1 MKFYIISP
9 PGYNENFSAENF
21 DKVTDLIS
29 IEYFQFRPKFS
40 KLFERK
46 KFIKKFYNSFSK
58 ICRNKNIKLIIN
70 NDFEI
75 ATDFFFDGIH
85 LGQNDKSCI
94 DAKEKFGRDFIVGI
108 SCSNSYY
115 LYQVAKK
122 DKADYVAFG
131 PTFKS
136 KTKEKETISL
146 LEFNKIKKKI
156 KLPYVFI
163 GGINHSN
170 IKKLISFK
178 PNNIA
183 IIDSLWNFKK
193 GPVQSALKFKEN
205 LEAS

>member
-1 MKFYIISP
+1 MKFYIVSP
-9 PGYNENFSAENF
+9 PGYNKNFSAENF

-29 IEYFQFRPKFS
+29 VEYFQFRPKFS
-40 KLFERK
+40 KLLERK
-46 KFIKKFYNSFSK
+46 KFIKKFYNPFSK
-58 ICRNKNIKLIIN
+58 ICKNKNIKLIIN

-85 LGQNDKSCI
+85 LGQNDKSCS

-115 LYQVAKK
+115 LYKIAKK
-122 DKADYVAFG
+122 DRADYIAFG

-136 KTKEKETISL
+136 KTKKKKAISL
-146 LEFNKIKKKI
+146 LEFNKFKEKI
-156 KLPYVFI
+156 SLPYVFI

-170 IKKLISFK
+170 IKKLIRFK
-178 PNNIA
+178 PNNVA
-183 IIDSLWNFKK
+183 IIDSLWNFKQ

-205 LEAS
+205 LEVS

>member
-1 MKFYIISP
+1 MNIFNLDPNSQ
-9 PGYNENFSAENF
+9 NFLKE
-21 DKVTDLIS
+21 KI
-29 IEYFQFRPKFS
+29 Y
-40 KLFERK
+40 
-46 KFIKKFYNSFSK
+46 KKFYNSFSK
-58 ICRNKNIKLIIN
+58 ICKNKNIKLIIN

-85 LGQNDKSCI
+85 LGQNDKSCR

-146 LEFNKIKKKI
+146 LELIK
-156 KLPYVFI
+156 
-163 GGINHSN
+163 
-170 IKKLISFK
+170 
-178 PNNIA
+178 
-183 IIDSLWNFKK
+183 FKK
-193 GPVQSALKFKEN
+193 N
-205 LEAS
+205 

>member
-1 MKFYIISP
+1 MLWTVVSSVIFYRIL
-9 PGYNENFSAENF
+9 
-21 DKVTDLIS
+21 VV
-29 IEYFQFRPKFS
+29 
-40 KLFERK
+40 
-46 KFIKKFYNSFSK
+46 
-58 ICRNKNIKLIIN
+58 
-70 NDFEI
+70 
-75 ATDFFFDGIH
+75 
-85 LGQNDKSCI
+85 
-94 DAKEKFGRDFIVGI
+94 VGI

-183 IIDSLWNFKK
+183 IIDSLWNFKQ

-205 LEAS
+205 LEASWKLLLISSKLEMY

>member
-1 MKFYIISP
+1 MTLKQLQI
-9 PGYNENFSAENF
+9 
-21 DKVTDLIS
+21 
-29 IEYFQFRPKFS
+29 
-40 KLFERK
+40 
-46 KFIKKFYNSFSK
+46 
-58 ICRNKNIKLIIN
+58 
-70 NDFEI
+70 
-75 ATDFFFDGIH
+75 FFFDGIH
-85 LGQNDKSCI
+85 LGQNDKSCS

-115 LYQVAKK
+115 LYKVAKK
-122 DKADYVAFG
+122 DRADYIAFG

-136 KTKEKETISL
+136 KTKKKKAISL
-146 LEFNKIKKKI
+146 LQFNKFKEKI
-156 KLPYVFI
+156 SLPYVFI

-183 IIDSLWNFKK
+183 IIDSLWNFKQ